1 MPSKPAPQVA
11 DYGDDSVRWLDTF
24 KRGLHTWMLPT
35 REGWNKLSQIANL
48 DPQQSVEY
56 DQTYR
61 RDVFWWAPLIIAI
74 SSINP
79 LGVTSIT
86 GCDAL
91 FIENQ
96 WFEYTTSNKQENA
109 SVSFAS
115 PIEWFQAT
123 WLCNH
128 YGIAREFTDTPDP
141 ECSWQGHTSEMEIIA
156 KNAGIHQRDNPGH
169 IERFFARCAG
179 ILDSIYPL
187 AKLGI
192 NYGSKALG
200 AAVGMPE
207 LGKVAGE
214 VAMQLLDKATKK
226 KK

>member
-1 MPSKPAPQVA
+1 M
-11 DYGDDSVRWLDTF
+11 RWLDTF

-35 REGWNKLSQIANL
+35 REGWNKLSQVCNL
-48 DPQQSVEY
+48 DPQQSIEY

-61 RDVFWWAPLIIAI
+61 RDIFWWAPLIIAI

-79 LGVTSIT
+79 VGVTSIT

-109 SVSFAS
+109 YVSFAS

-123 WLCNH
+123 WLSNH

-141 ECSWQGHTSEMEIIA
+141 EASWQGHTSEMEIMA
-156 KNAGIHQRDNPGH
+156 RNGQSQKQQDNPGH
-169 IERFFARCAG
+169 IERFFERCAG

-192 NYGSKALG
+192 DYGAK
-200 AAVGMPE
+200 
-207 LGKVAGE
+207 KVGE
-214 VAMQLLDKATKK
+214 VTNNPEIGKAAGMIAMNLLNKVTKRK
-226 KK
+226 K